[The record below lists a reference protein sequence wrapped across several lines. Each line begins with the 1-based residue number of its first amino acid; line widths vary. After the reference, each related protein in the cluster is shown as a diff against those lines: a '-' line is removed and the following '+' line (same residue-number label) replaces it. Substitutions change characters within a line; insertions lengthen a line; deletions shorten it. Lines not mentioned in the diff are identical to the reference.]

1 MVHTINKPKQIAYTN
16 KTHPDWDSRIP
27 VGLISVVSVHSS
39 QYSPYSVQATR
50 HRLRTMADT
59 ETRRSGCA
67 DGTTRTRPDARA
79 RAETHHAPMH
89 HHNRV
94 RDRTLLMRVM
104 RVLSAPLSTHGRACH
119 LRWAMRG
126 KSGWL
131 LDCEHQAAWLRG
143 MSDGWD
149 KHTLMHHSRRSG
161 MSNESSSRGRRAAL
175 SLW

>member
-1 MVHTINKPKQIAYTN
+1 
-16 KTHPDWDSRIP
+16 
-27 VGLISVVSVHSS
+27 
-39 QYSPYSVQATR
+39 
-50 HRLRTMADT
+50 MADK
-59 ETRRSGCA
+59 
-67 DGTTRTRPDARA
+67 RPDGPDVPTGR
-79 RAETHHAPMH
+79 REPAPTREREPRLIMH
-89 HHNRV
+89 QCTIKHHNRV